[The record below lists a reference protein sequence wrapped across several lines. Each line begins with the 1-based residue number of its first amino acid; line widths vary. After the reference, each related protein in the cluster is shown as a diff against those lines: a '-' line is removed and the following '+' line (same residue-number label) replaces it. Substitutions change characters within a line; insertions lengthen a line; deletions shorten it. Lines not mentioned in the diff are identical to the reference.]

1 MDRDDI
7 LAVVRSA
14 LAEALE
20 VSEEAIGEGSR
31 FKEDLEA
38 DSLDLVELL
47 LEMERVYGF
56 KVNDEEAAEILTVGD
71 AVELILVKV
80 DAYDGRTVGS
90 AYESWNPGR
99 TAVLSLWETLEL
111 LSHRPRSGGSRV
123 GRDDQVYPDI
133 RGK

>member
-80 DAYDGRTVGS
+80 A
-90 AYESWNPGR
+90 A
-99 TAVLSLWETLEL
+99 
-111 LSHRPRSGGSRV
+111 
-123 GRDDQVYPDI
+123 
-133 RGK
+133 